1 VRLAV
6 NPERLHFFDEDGF
19 WLYVYGYSTKLNE
32 ETLVRTFQVD
42 ESKKVPVRL
51 FAHGNSYKMWGLF
64 ETDLHLLGPVEKGEP
79 MYLLGANDQGQDML
93 SRIIFGARV
102 SLLVGLISTL
112 ASLAVG
118 IPLGATAGYFGGK
131 IDDALM
137 RFTEFFQTVPSF
149 ALAIVLVAIFEPNM
163 QSIITAIAIV
173 SWPPVARLVRGEVLS
188 LRSREYV
195 EAAILSGQTS
205 AAIIWRQILP
215 NALSPII
222 VLASLMVATAIL
234 LESSLSFL
242 GLGDPNM
249 MSWGY
254 MIGAARTVI
263 RQAWWLSFFPGVAIL
278 LTVLALNLIGEGL
291 NDALNPRLARRA
303 K

>member
-1 VRLAV
+1 MMTDFWKRYSRNRGAVIGIIILALV
-6 NPERLHFFDEDGF
+6 VAVAVLAPLLFPVSPWKMVQRPFLPPFGMDAYPLGTDALGRNVVAGLA
-19 WLYVYGYSTKLNE
+19 YGA
-32 ETLVRTFQVD
+32 Q
-42 ESKKVPVRL
+42 
-51 FAHGNSYKMWGLF
+51 
-64 ETDLHLLGPVEKGEP
+64 
-79 MYLLGANDQGQDML
+79 
-93 SRIIFGARV
+93 V
-102 SLLVGLISTL
+102 SLLVGLVSTVVAL
-112 ASLAVG
+112 LIG
-118 IPLGATAGYFGGK
+118 IPVGALAGYFGGW

-149 ALAIVLVAIFEPNM
+149 ALAIVLVAIFEPSI
-163 QSIITAIAIV
+163 QSIIAAIAIV
-173 SWPPVARLVRGEVLS
+173 SWPPVSRLVRGEVLS

-195 EAAILSGQTS
+195 EAAVLSGQSS
-205 AAIIWRQILP
+205 ATIIWRQILP
-215 NALSPII
+215 NTLSPII

-242 GLGDPNM
+242 GLGDPNL

-291 NDALNPRLARRA
+291 NDALNPRLARRG